1 MLNLNDYKNIHCIG
15 IGGVGLSAVAH
26 ILLARGHH
34 VTGSDMKESEL
45 TDHLIEQGARIFL
58 GHRAKNVEG
67 ADLVVYSSAVSM
79 DNPEMAMAAELGIPM
94 EPRAEILG
102 ILMEQY
108 REGIAISGTHG
119 KTTTTSMIAMI
130 LTNAEKDPTILV
142 GGNLREI
149 GGNVRVGSGDYFV
162 TEACEY
168 MDSFLH
174 LRPRTEIILNIES
187 DHLDYFKDIE
197 HIVSSFRSFTQN
209 VPPGGRI
216 LAYDGNP
223 FVKAA
228 IEGADNIITF
238 GFSDG
243 SVYHVSEIAFNSEG
257 MPGFNV
263 CKKGEKLCHIQLN
276 IPGEHNI
283 INALA
288 AFACCYEEGVDK
300 DVIARTLSE
309 YNGTQRRFD
318 VKGITK
324 ANVKIVDDYAHHP
337 TEIKATLSAAVNIPH
352 KRLWCIFQPHTYT
365 RTLALFDQFADA
377 FERADVVVLA
387 DIYAAREPDVYNI
400 SSGMVADEIR
410 RKYPTKGI
418 YYFPTFDEI
427 ADFVM
432 ENTSDGDVVMTMG
445 AGDIYKV
452 GELILEKDW
461 E

>member
-1 MLNLNDYKNIHCIG
+1 MLNLADYKNIHCIG
-15 IGGVGLSAVAH
+15 IGGVGLSAIAH
-26 ILLARGHH
+26 ILLANGHN

-45 TDHLIEQGARIFL
+45 TDSLIREGAQVFL

-67 ADLVVYSSAVSM
+67 ADLVVYSAAVSM
-79 DNPEMAMAAELGIPM
+79 DNPEMAMAAELDIPM
-94 EPRAEILG
+94 VPRSEILG
-102 ILMEQY
+102 RLMDRY
-108 REGIAISGTHG
+108 KEGIAISGTHG

-130 LTNAEKDPTILV
+130 LANAGKDPTILV

-149 GGNVRVGSGDYFV
+149 GGNVRIGHGDYFV

-168 MDSFLH
+168 MDSFLN

-187 DHLDYFKDIE
+187 DHLDYFKDID
-197 HIVSSFRSFTQN
+197 HIVNSFKTFAQM
-209 VPPGGRI
+209 VPQGGRI
-216 LAYDGNP
+216 IAFDGNP

-228 IEGADNIITF
+228 TDGAENVITF
-238 GFSDG
+238 GFSEG
-243 SVYHVSEIAFNSEG
+243 SVYSASEIAFSSEG

-263 CKKGEKLCHIQLN
+263 CRKGEKLCRIQLS

-283 INALA
+283 INSLA

-300 DVIARTLSE
+300 DVIVRTLSE
-309 YNGTQRRFD
+309 YRGTQRRFD
-318 VKGITK
+318 EIGITK
-324 ANVKIVDDYAHHP
+324 NSVRIVDDYAHHP

-352 KRLWCIFQPHTYT
+352 EKLWCIFQPHTYT

-377 FERADVVVLA
+377 FEKADVVILA

-410 RKYPTKGI
+410 KKYPLKSV
-418 YYFPTFDEI
+418 YYFATFDEI
-427 ADFVM
+427 AAFVI
-432 ENTSDGDVVMTMG
+432 ENASSGDLVMTMG

-452 GELILEKDW
+452 GELVLDKDW